1 LIIIEERSNN
11 QEHFD
16 NAITIDMF
24 GNCFWRPYEF
34 SCDDNIIVLKSEVLT
49 KNTAHYFLS
58 AVKKYIG
65 IFHYNNQYRLED
77 LRKHIMDIPV
87 KNGDFDFHLIE
98 NISGILSK
106 IAELETELETELE
119 ARTKQYE
126 YYRNKLLDFSNSPIG
141 VHRIDKMLAEIYP
154 DGIQFQE
161 LISISEYL
169 SSGRNKKKTSQGEYP
184 VYGYSVHEKCDISDN
199 TLILKLKE
207 TVNSKFYYYYLKNSR
222 LNQYAKGGG
231 QPLITAGFLKSLIIP
246 VPPIEVQN
254 EIVQILDNFSGYVT
268 SISQGLPAEIAA
280 RRKQYEYYR
289 NSMLSF

>member
-1 LIIIEERSNN
+1 MIARVG
-11 QEHFD
+11 
-16 NAITIDMF
+16 A
-24 GNCFWRPYEF
+24 NCGF
-34 SCDDNIIVLKSEVLT
+34 V
-49 KNTAHYFLS
+49 
-58 AVKKYIG
+58 
-65 IFHYNNQYRLED
+65 
-77 LRKHIMDIPV
+77 
-87 KNGDFDFHLIE
+87 
-98 NISGILSK
+98 
-106 IAELETELETELE
+106 
-119 ARTKQYE
+119 
-126 YYRNKLLDFSNSPIG
+126 
-141 VHRIDKMLAEIYP
+141 
-154 DGIQFQE
+154 
-161 LISISEYL
+161 
-169 SSGRNKKKTSQGEYP
+169 
-184 VYGYSVHEKCDISDN
+184 YSVHEKCDISDN